1 MLSDSTVAA
10 VYDRRWLTTPALIE
24 TPLQVRTPRRPYH
37 LLRFPS
43 FALPHGACSGAS
55 MTAGRCIVLAK
66 HIFQPRI
73 ARIFTNGKRLRRR
86 LSSPVLFVFI
96 PAIRGSRTSG
106 QDGIW
111 AAYDR
116 GSVCEWFAPSGLEI
130 WVMRDDDPGFP
141 LGFAG
146 EVLDDDAGEEG
157 IGCSREEGTTVVQ
170 DDLGDACEDA
180 SGGLAL
186 KCAPSG
192 ANSGIRDS
200 FFPQIVVFYE

>member
-1 MLSDSTVAA
+1 
-10 VYDRRWLTTPALIE
+10 
-24 TPLQVRTPRRPYH
+24 
-37 LLRFPS
+37 
-43 FALPHGACSGAS
+43 
-55 MTAGRCIVLAK
+55 
-66 HIFQPRI
+66 
-73 ARIFTNGKRLRRR
+73 
-86 LSSPVLFVFI
+86 
-96 PAIRGSRTSG
+96 
-106 QDGIW
+106 
-111 AAYDR
+111 
-116 GSVCEWFAPSGLEI
+116 
-130 WVMRDDDPGFP
+130 MRDDDPGFP